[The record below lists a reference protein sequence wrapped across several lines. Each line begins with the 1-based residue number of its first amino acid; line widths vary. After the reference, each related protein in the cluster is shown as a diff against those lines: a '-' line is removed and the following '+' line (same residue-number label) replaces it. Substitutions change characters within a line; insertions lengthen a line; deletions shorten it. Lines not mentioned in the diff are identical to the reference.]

1 VTILYLGI
9 LYEKDFS
16 EKAAN
21 NNGIESTNHS
31 GLQQDN

>member
-1 VTILYLGI
+1 MSLLSLRINEGKY
-9 LYEKDFS
+9 FS

>member
-1 VTILYLGI
+1 VTAFFGDSLG
-9 LYEKDFS
+9 KDFS

-21 NNGIESTNHS
+21 SNGIESTNHS